1 MSKLT
6 DKVAVYYEARES
18 YETAKALSDSAHKD
32 MKRAEN
38 EVIDA
43 MIDEGTRSIGL
54 DDGTNCSLRSSFS
67 ISVAKDNFHAIRE
80 WLLDTVGDDKD
91 FVEEVVSKPAVLDY
105 IRAAVDAG
113 KLDESGIPA
122 FLNLNT
128 RPTVNVRNWT
138 NRK

>member
-6 DKVAVYYEARES
+6 DKVAIYYQAREA
-18 YETAKALSDSAHKD
+18 YETAKALSDSCHKE
-32 MKRAEN
+32 MKKAEN

-54 DDGTNCSLRSSFS
+54 DDGTNCSLRQQFT
-67 ISVAKDNFHAIRE
+67 ISVTKDNFHAIRE

-91 FVEEVVSKPAVLDY
+91 FVEEVVSKPAVSDY
-105 IRAAVDAG
+105 IRTAVEAG
-113 KLDESGIPA
+113 KLDPIEVPK

-128 RPTVNVRNWT
+128 RPTVNVRGWT
-138 NRK
+138 TRK